1 MADTDGPTAIRRM
14 LAEHGTSKTRWIAE
28 RLDLPVETVEE
39 FAAELRGSIV
49 DLVPSPIIKIVREL
63 HAAEEGS
70 PDHAKL
76 SKVVRKLAAEA
87 NAVLFRMASNRIAAQ
102 VPAGAFNDIDL
113 DVGED
118 IKGYDPVDIDIGLQ
132 GKKNPAG

>member
-1 MADTDGPTAIRRM
+1 MSDTDGPSAIRRM
-14 LAEHGTSKTRWIAE
+14 LAEHGTAKTRWIAE
-28 RLDLPVETVEE
+28 RLDVPVETVEQ

-49 DLVPSPIIKIVREL
+49 DLVPRPIIDLVREL

-76 SKVVRKLAAEA
+76 SEVVRKLAAEA
-87 NAVLFRMASNRIAAQ
+87 NAVLFRISSNRIAAQ
-102 VPAGAFNDIDL
+102 VPAGAFDDMDL
-113 DVGED
+113 DVGENME
-118 IKGYDPVDIDIGLQ
+118 GFEPVDVEIGLQ